1 MARVFAAAGNGD
13 PLQRNARSASAHLA
27 ERPLDLWGP
36 MSYVSYEMA
45 EQKRISEAR
54 GEFSELVNRAAYR
67 HERVLL
73 TRHGKAIAAIV
84 PTEDLEL
91 LEALEDRDDLEAV
104 RAALADPNNQEE
116 FAWEHVRADL
126 GL

>member
-1 MARVFAAAGNGD
+1 
-13 PLQRNARSASAHLA
+13 
-27 ERPLDLWGP
+27 
-36 MSYVSYEMA
+36 MA

-104 RAALADPNNQEE
+104 RAALADPDNQEE
-116 FAWEHVRADL
+116 LAWEHVRADL